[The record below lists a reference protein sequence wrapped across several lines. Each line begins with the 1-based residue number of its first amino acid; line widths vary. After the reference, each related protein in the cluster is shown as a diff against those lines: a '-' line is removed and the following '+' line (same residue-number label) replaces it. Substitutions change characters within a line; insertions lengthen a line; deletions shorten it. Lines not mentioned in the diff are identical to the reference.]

1 MQHTRVVVVAAAAAA
16 VAVAVM
22 VVEYFVDIDIGDQAL
37 RIHEEVDVVHL
48 AGLDI
53 ADGVVAV
60 AVAAAA
66 AAVVGV
72 FHVDELSF
80 VHQYYSLPP
89 SCSDSVDNWYHSH
102 TVRRHL
108 YYSHDLLVH

>member
-1 MQHTRVVVVAAAAAA
+1 MQHTRVVVV
-16 VAVAVM
+16 VVVVAVM
-22 VVEYFVDIDIGDQAL
+22 VVEYFVDIGDQAL
-37 RIHEEVDVVHL
+37 RIHEELDVVHL

-53 ADGVVAV
+53 ADGVVV

-66 AAVVGV
+66 VAVVVGV

-80 VHQYYSLPP
+80 VHQYYYLPP

>member
-1 MQHTRVVVVAAAAAA
+1 
-16 VAVAVM
+16 M
-22 VVEYFVDIDIGDQAL
+22 VVEYFVDIDIDDQAL

-53 ADGVVAV
+53 ADGV
-60 AVAAAA
+60 AAAA
-66 AAVVGV
+66 VVVVVVVVVAAVVGV

-80 VHQYYSLPP
+80 VHQYYSHPP
-89 SCSDSVDNWYHSH
+89 SSDSVDSWYHSH

-108 YYSHDLLVH
+108 YY

>member
-1 MQHTRVVVVAAAAAA
+1 MQHTRVVVV
-16 VAVAVM
+16 VAV

-37 RIHEEVDVVHL
+37 RIHEEVAVVHL

-53 ADGVVAV
+53 ADGVVV
-60 AVAAAA
+60 VVVVA

-80 VHQYYSLPP
+80 VHQYYSHPP
-89 SCSDSVDNWYHSH
+89 SLDSVDSWYHSH

-108 YYSHDLLVH
+108 YY

>member
-1 MQHTRVVVVAAAAAA
+1 MHTRVVVVVVAAAAAA
-16 VAVAVM
+16 AV
-22 VVEYFVDIDIGDQAL
+22 VVEYFVDIDIDDQAL
-37 RIHEEVDVVHL
+37 RIREEVDVVHL

-53 ADGVVAV
+53 ADGVVVV
-60 AVAAAA
+60 AVVV

-80 VHQYYSLPP
+80 VHQYYSHPP
-89 SCSDSVDNWYHSH
+89 SSDSVDSWYHSH

-108 YYSHDLLVH
+108 YY